1 MQRKRLPGYGTKG
14 GVAFNGSPAP
24 KAGQRPLPCARF
36 GEAFKA
42 FQGGERE
49 ETPRAQRATGECG
62 RSRRRKTRGSG
73 KPGLYLK
80 VPWRKV
86 SPTGSRKR
94 WRLLPGQRRDA
105 AAGEWAGL
113 PAQLKKAGLPG
124 VGVVWR
130 CPPRPT
136 CCCCPA
142 PESTCSLLEMAD
154 AEAPGQLWLESP
166 PGGPPPI
173 FLPSDGQA
181 LVLGRGPLTRVTDR
195 KCSREQGGDGM
206 SLNGRGVGK
215 RELGTRVV
223 TVKKGRVSPVFSGG
237 AHWPSG
243 LPRLLGEVE
252 PEGNG
257 APR

>member
-113 PAQLKKAGLPG
+113 PARIRRRGFRKWAWLGAARQDPLAAAVQPQS
-124 VGVVWR
+124 R
-130 CPPRPT
+130 
-136 CCCCPA
+136 PA
-142 PESTCSLLEMAD
+142 PSWRWRT
-154 AEAPGQLWLESP
+154 PKP
-166 PGGPPPI
+166 
-173 FLPSDGQA
+173 
-181 LVLGRGPLTRVTDR
+181 
-195 KCSREQGGDGM
+195 
-206 SLNGRGVGK
+206 
-215 RELGTRVV
+215 
-223 TVKKGRVSPVFSGG
+223 RVSCGWRVP
-237 AHWPSG
+237 
-243 LPRLLGEVE
+243 
-252 PEGNG
+252 PEGRPPSSCPRTAKPWSSAG
-257 APR
+257 AP